1 MRCRTSPA
9 RVDAALSPALADD
22 AILGLDRS
30 KTQNWRLAGREPLRW
45 RCWAGDYV
53 VFDPFSG
60 QTHMLDIVTGQ
71 VLKLI
76 ETGPSGSDRIR
87 SEISAFLEVDDDA
100 RLAEAVSD
108 LLARLEDVG
117 LISPIP

>member
-9 RVDAALSPALADD
+9 RVDAALSLALADD
-22 AILGLDRS
+22 AIPGLDRS
-30 KTQNWRLAGREPLRW
+30 RTQNWRLAGREPLRW

-71 VLKLI
+71 VLRLL
-76 ETGPSGSDRIR
+76 ESGPSDIDRIR
-87 SEISAFLEVDDDA
+87 SEISAFLEVDDD
-100 RLAEAVSD
+100 RRVAEAVSD
-108 LLARLEDVG
+108 ILARLEEAG
-117 LISPIP
+117 LISPIR